1 MGVLDFIVRQIEA
14 VGAVATAGQRAVQQ
28 LGEEAERKFLEITG
42 IEQKERELKSKIEQ
56 TATALIEGLQSLAP
70 RYEGKLQQMKD
81 EVTEVAATAA
91 GKGVDIT
98 KAVNAAVDIMLRKVE
113 EALNS
118 AFEAVNEFLEEAEKQ
133 LFEILQG
140 LLPELLHG
148 LLDPLRVKLRE
159 VVDVLKTL
167 GKMIQDRIL
176 GIFRRYQSG
185 CEGLRKE
192 GRRDFGTYLA
202 VRKNGLE
209 GSIWHGTGAV
219 QYGSTM
225 VRGENEENRNAAVVS
240 ITQFSFLVTAKAPI
254 VA

>member
-176 GIFRRYQSG
+176 EFLDDI
-185 CEGLRKE
+185 KVVVK
-192 GRRDFGTYLA
+192 DF
-202 VRKNGLE
+202 VRKVDETLGP
-209 GSIWHGTGAV
+209 IWQFVKMVWKAV
-219 QYGSTM
+219 FGMEPEQCNM
-225 VRGENEENRNAAVVS
+225 VAQWFGERMKRTEM
-240 ITQFSFLVTAKAPI
+240 QLL
-254 VA
+254 